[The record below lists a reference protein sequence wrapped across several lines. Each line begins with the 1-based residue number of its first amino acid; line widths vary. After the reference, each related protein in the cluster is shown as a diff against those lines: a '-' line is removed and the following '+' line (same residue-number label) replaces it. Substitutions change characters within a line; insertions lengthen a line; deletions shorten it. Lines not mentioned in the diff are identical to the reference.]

1 MIGNNW
7 CDLLTEV
14 SKMRWPYGENA
25 LFLPWERKKNF
36 MVNHVHVHF
45 RTISIH
51 NKWIGTTI
59 LSPKVNVQIASW
71 VAERLKTEDFRK
83 FGDFKQIP
91 EKLRIDG
98 KSSDHPKAEFRQLC
112 NKIAKNLLWNTKET
126 PISLA
131 FVNLPTIFS
140 PCFGRSLDKLDQR
153 GAEHGDLK
161 FSVVLNF
168 SWLFPLFAPQKNEK

>member
-7 CDLLTEV
+7 CGLLTKV
-14 SKMRWPYGENA
+14 SKMRLPYGENA
-25 LFLPWERKKNF
+25 LFLPWERRENF
-36 MVNHVHVHF
+36 IVNHAHVRF

-59 LSPKVNVQIASW
+59 LSPKVNVRIASW

-83 FGDFKQIP
+83 FENFKQIP

-98 KSSDHPKAEFRQLC
+98 KSSDHPKAKFRQLC

-126 PISLA
+126 
-131 FVNLPTIFS
+131 
-140 PCFGRSLDKLDQR
+140 
-153 GAEHGDLK
+153 
-161 FSVVLNF
+161 
-168 SWLFPLFAPQKNEK
+168 LFYLHL